1 MSFPTKWDQVFL
13 VYTPAG
19 SAWFG
24 SSEWLVQDRRTGKI
38 IATCG
43 THEKASEIAEKR
55 FEQLK
60 EEVEKILL
68 GQ

>member
-13 VYTPAG
+13 VYSGPWVTTR
-19 SAWFG
+19 
-24 SSEWLVQDRRTGKI
+24 EWLVQDKRTGKI

-43 THEKASEIAEKR
+43 TAEKAEEIAEKR